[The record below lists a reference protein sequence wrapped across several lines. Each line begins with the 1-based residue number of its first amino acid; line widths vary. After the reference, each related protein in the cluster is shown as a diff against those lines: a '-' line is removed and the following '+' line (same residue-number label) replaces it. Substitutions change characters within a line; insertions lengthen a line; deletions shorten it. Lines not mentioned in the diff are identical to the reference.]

1 MLNFVE
7 DCSEVAGVVCRDKN
21 TSSNMK
27 IDTLSF
33 LNLLLTSHSPSVF
46 HSHVD
51 TLVKVSV
58 VVLVAV
64 DNLPITRT
72 QS

>member
-1 MLNFVE
+1 
-7 DCSEVAGVVCRDKN
+7 
-21 TSSNMK
+21 MK

-51 TLVKVSV
+51 TLVKVYINI
-58 VVLVAV
+58 LLAV
-64 DNLPITRT
+64 KINGVYRWFTEIILSHSDK
-72 QS
+72 